1 MNDKTQALQDER
13 KRTFTIVQE
22 LHTSLNKFDG
32 WVDKQVKILGNRY
45 DRILV
50 EFSYGA
56 DHSHKESTRDDITA
70 YYTDYERGKRPGIVV
85 ATVRS
90 LDGGSVQLSEDLLDS
105 ISEAKAAVYR
115 EARRVEMPAR
125 RELYVARQVADN
137 ARAACREA
145 ECYDSSREEE
155 EGFTSAFSECKR
167 NSF

>member
-1 MNDKTQALQDER
+1 MTDNIQALQDER
-13 KRTFTIVQE
+13 KRTFAVVQE

-32 WVDKQVKILGNRY
+32 WVDKQVKILGNRF

-56 DHSHKESTRDDITA
+56 DHSHKDSTRDAITD

-90 LDGGSVQLSEDLLDS
+90 LDGGSVKLTEDLLDS

-125 RELYVARQVADN
+125 RELYVARQVSDN
-137 ARAACREA
+137 ARTACREA
-145 ECYDSSREEE
+145 DRYADLKEVDES
-155 EGFTSAFSECKR
+155 FTSEFSECKR
-167 NSF
+167 PSF